1 MFVDEE
7 NQVKESE
14 VEATEV
20 PETEAEEVEA
30 VEIPE
35 AGAEE
40 MEAEAIEREEMPA
53 AQPLVET
60 SAAAEAKKRPPGP
73 LVLVG
78 CIIALFV
85 LLFACLQTGLF
96 GGMAAGGNQSIVA
109 QDGSFRLEI
118 PADWLYYN
126 EDLGDYFAATS
137 PDDDYFLVIM
147 RVNQADLGE
156 EYAGETYLD
165 WLFTVSSEDL
175 DSLGLSTM
183 PVEDAYTLNNI
194 PVREMRFSHSSEEGA
209 DYESMLISM
218 DTGEYF
224 YIFNFYFDTANMESG
239 LAYKDALLE
248 SFTPIAE
255 EQRPAILYGEN
266 DSLTMLG
273 GQTYTAED
281 SQGLSE
287 IALYSDW
294 QLVDVSDSGLLLRA
308 YNAFQNKIMDIY
320 GEEKSLYAGY
330 GASEEQP
337 DFNADG
343 SDFDAYYDYWHG
355 QLLLEGEASSRV
367 IEEETE
373 LTINGM
379 QAKRLIYS
387 QQEYMEG
394 QTCAAYVIEGTEHYY
409 QVYFFCA
416 QSKFDRHLREFETI
430 LASFHEI

>member
-7 NQVKESE
+7 NQVKENE
-14 VEATEV
+14 IETTEL
-20 PETEAEEVEA
+20 PEAEEAVDEA
-30 VEIPE
+30 
-35 AGAEE
+35 
-40 MEAEAIEREEMPA
+40 PA
-53 AQPLVET
+53 AEPEETPAPQPLVET
-60 SAAAEAKKRPPGP
+60 PAEQETKKRPPGP

-96 GGMAAGGNQSIVA
+96 GGMTAGGNQSIVA

-137 PDDDYFLVIM
+137 PEDDYFLVIM

-156 EYAGETYLD
+156 EYAGDTYLD
-165 WLFTVSSEDL
+165 WLFSVSSEDL
-175 DSLGLSTM
+175 DSMGLSSM
-183 PVEDAYTLNNI
+183 PVEEAYTLNDI

-209 DYESMLISM
+209 DYESMLITM

-224 YIFNFYFDTANMESG
+224 YIFNFYFDTVNMESG

-248 SFTPIAE
+248 SFTPISE
-255 EQRPAILYGEN
+255 DQRPATVYGEN
-266 DSLTMLG
+266 DSLTMLSG
-273 GQTYTAED
+273 ETYTAED
-281 SQGLSE
+281 NQGLSE
-287 IALYSDW
+287 ITLYSDW
-294 QLVDVSDSGLLLRA
+294 QLVDASGSGLLLRA

-320 GEEKSLYAGY
+320 GEEKSVYAGY
-330 GASEEQP
+330 GATEEQP
-337 DFNADG
+337 DFNTDG
-343 SDFDAYYDYWHG
+343 SDFDAYYDYWYE
-355 QLLLEGEASSRV
+355 QLVLEGEASGRV
-367 IEEETE
+367 IEEETD
-373 LTINGM
+373 LTVNGM

-387 QQEYMEG
+387 QQQYMES
-394 QTCAAYVIEGTEHYY
+394 QTCAAYFIEGTDHYY